1 MAGKGR
7 ETGGKPAGI
16 PPLTEKQDRFLADC
30 IRELLEEVPLDRMES
45 FLQHGDTSCLRHCVS
60 VAWLSYRMSRR
71 FRRPCDARSL
81 IRGAML
87 HDFFLYDWHERHGG
101 HRWHGFTHPGT
112 ALENARLLL
121 ALNPVER
128 NIILRH
134 MWPLTPIPPRCRE
147 AWLVCLAD
155 KICSL
160 RETARLRPY
169 ALKPLYAAS
178 GIPARLARRETRPV

>member
-1 MAGKGR
+1 MR
-7 ETGGKPAGI
+7 DEI
-16 PPLTEKQDRFLADC
+16 PEEKYRFFTTCL
-30 IRELLEEVPLDRMES
+30 RELLEEVPLDRMES

-60 VAWLSYRMSRR
+60 VAYLSYRMSLRL
-71 FRRPCDARSL
+71 RRPCDARSL

-87 HDFFLYDWHERHGG
+87 HDYFLYDWHEKDGG

-112 ALENARLLL
+112 ALENVRRLL

-128 NIILRH
+128 DIILRH
-134 MWPLTPIPPRCRE
+134 MWPLTPIPPRYRE

-169 ALKPLYAAS
+169 ALQPVYAAS
-178 GIPARLARRETRPV
+178 GIAARLAARKTRPV